1 MPKKPVPKGRLNLRA
16 VLKMERDCVEDQ
28 PQPVKHAEALENS
41 EGLRLVE
48 DDTVSLRH
56 FSNTL

>member
-1 MPKKPVPKGRLNLRA
+1 
-16 VLKMERDCVEDQ
+16 MERGSVEDQ
-28 PQPVKHAEALENS
+28 PQPVKHAEALENA

-48 DDTVSLRH
+48 DDTAALRH